1 MPYRRLALPAAIV
14 LALAAG
20 FPGPVQAQI
29 NPFRTNRA
37 APRLDRTDLA
47 LLDQAAEKLYTQEN
61 VADGASE
68 SWDNP
73 RTGASGS
80 VTVVSSFHRTVRG
93 DSLLCRRL
101 RYDVAVRGRNGTRSV
116 LIDWCRLP
124 DGRWKMG

>member
-14 LALAAG
+14 LALATG

-37 APRLDRTDLA
+37 APRLDRTDLE
-47 LLDQAAEKLYTQEN
+47 LLDQAAAKLYTQEN

-101 RYDVAVRGRNGTRSV
+101 RYDVAVRGRTGTRSF

-124 DGRWKMG
+124 DGNWKIV